1 MINRRT
7 AAKIRYNIYGSLF
20 VSLAVGCGCAPQTYG
35 PYNGYPYAGYAPP
48 AGPVPIV
55 PSPNAVGAP
64 MQAGAAPA
72 NGTAGAVPT
81 SYPALPPG
89 YAYPQGYPQPQPG
102 TFYGPPPTGAPAP
115 LYGR

>member
-7 AAKIRYNIYGSLF
+7 AAKILYNNYGSLF
-20 VSLAVGCGCAPQTYG
+20 ISLALGCGCAPQTYG

-48 AGPVPIV
+48 TGPVPIV

-64 MQAGAAPA
+64 LPAGAVPA
-72 NGTAGAVPT
+72 SGTAGAVPN
-81 SYPALPPG
+81 YPALPPG
-89 YAYPQGYPQPQPG
+89 YTYPQGYPQPG
-102 TFYGPPPTGAPAP
+102 TYYGPPTTGAPAP